1 MRLKDIIQQF
11 YIQQADFDIENV
23 STEDRRAIVEEL
35 IASPLWKLDD
45 WVKSSGNMWRQ
56 FSVINNSPFSP
67 TISINDGDDDIY
79 DCICCYHS

>member
-1 MRLKDIIQQF
+1 MRLKDIIHQF

-23 STEDRRAIVEEL
+23 STEDRRAIVAEL
-35 IASPLWKLDD
+35 SASPEWRLDN
-45 WVKSSGNMWRQ
+45 WIQSSGNMWRQ

>member
-1 MRLKDIIQQF
+1 MRLKDIIEQF
-11 YIQQADFDIENV
+11 NIQQDDFEIEKV

-35 IASPLWKLDD
+35 IESPLWKLDD
-45 WVKSSGNMWRQ
+45 WIKSSGNMWRQ
-56 FSVINNSPFSP
+56 FSVINNSPFSS